1 MLRPLTSIAIVFVAS
16 SGFAQQ
22 RYPGR
27 VPSGASPAALA
38 GFVDRM
44 EGDLRNK
51 AAALRR
57 DAFIVSQVVA
67 AVGELDD
74 FQRNVAIEKAHDH
87 INAALKRA
95 SDNPVAAPQTVTA
108 LQNARDL
115 VDHAKQQGATSDIPA
130 LKRDLLKAN
139 HFVQQTLFNELDD
152 VRKDRQTLS
161 DLQSRL
167 SSITND
173 LDNGLS
179 EALGSTFDYFRA
191 GGQ

>member
-1 MLRPLTSIAIVFVAS
+1 MIRRVTSIAILLVAS
-16 SGFAQQ
+16 LGVAQ

-27 VPSGASPAALA
+27 PSSGASPAVLA

-44 EGDLRNK
+44 EGDLRAK
-51 AAALRR
+51 AAGLRR

-74 FQRNVAIEKAHDH
+74 FQRNVALEKARDH
-87 INAALKRA
+87 VNAALKRA
-95 SDNPVAAPQTVTA
+95 SENPVAAPSTFTA
-108 LQNARDL
+108 LQNGRDF
-115 VDHAKQQGATSDIPA
+115 VDHAKQQGGTADIPA

-139 HFVQQTLFNELDD
+139 HTVQQTLFNELDD
-152 VRKDRQTLS
+152 VRKDRQALT

-173 LDNGLS
+173 LDNGLA

>member
-1 MLRPLTSIAIVFVAS
+1 MIRRLTSIAIVLLATAAT
-16 SGFAQQ
+16 AQQ

-27 VPSGASPAALA
+27 PGPTPSA
-38 GFVDRM
+38 GFLAAQIDRM
-44 EGDLRNK
+44 EGELRAK
-51 AAALRR
+51 SAGVRR
-57 DAFIVSQVVA
+57 DAFIVSQLVA
-67 AVGELDD
+67 AVGELED
-74 FQRNVAIEKAHDH
+74 FQHTVALEKARDH

-95 SDNPVAAPQTVTA
+95 SETPVAAST
-108 LQNARDL
+108 
-115 VDHAKQQGATSDIPA
+115 
-130 LKRDLLKAN
+130 KRDLLKQN
-139 HFVQQTLFNELDD
+139 HFVQQVLFTELDD

-173 LDNGLS
+173 MDNALA

>member
-1 MLRPLTSIAIVFVAS
+1 MLRPLTSIAILLVAS
-16 SGFAQQ
+16 SGIAQ
-22 RYPGR
+22 RSPGR
-27 VPSGASPAALA
+27 PGPGVSPAVLA
-38 GFVDRM
+38 GFIDRM

-51 AAALRR
+51 ASGLRR

-67 AVGELDD
+67 AAGELDD
-74 FQRNVAIEKAHDH
+74 FQRSVAIEKARDH
-87 INAALKRA
+87 LNAALKRA
-95 SDNPVAAPQTVTA
+95 AENPAAAPQTFTA

-115 VDHAKQQGATSDIPA
+115 VDHAKQQGGTADIPA

-139 HFVQQTLFNELDD
+139 HFIQQTLFSELDD

-167 SSITND
+167 SSITTD
-173 LDNGLS
+173 LDNGLA